1 MLHDLARGLLS
12 AADFRYKRGTV
23 GTARRITKLSGHGGR
38 LAAGLPALV
47 CLATLLAGCGLFAG
61 RDGFTSGYWLPLTVR
76 LSLDET
82 VAHAALQY
90 RDACGQPQT
99 LPIDA
104 TLKAAVVRR
113 IGTVFE
119 RVQVGDVASKRGAA
133 DGIVTVVL
141 GISQTELYIPRKV
154 RRSYPVTVTLGLD
167 FSYTDEDGAVLYSKK
182 LQSFGRGEVE
192 TDGESCEVHGLDKIA
207 EQAIEKVTEGMAKQ
221 LGTAT
226 KIREA
231 ALRGKNPGAALPR
244 AQAST
249 PVQAGDQV
257 PAKTAP
263 PPSEPGSS
271 PVQSEGGQRPKL
283 TFRAIVRDENRNQ
296 VLENHEEVNIEIEV
310 KNEGPGPALGVDT
323 LLGGSP
329 SLIGRFPNPI
339 EVGDLQAGELKRV
352 TASAKLDGVKE
363 VEQAELIL
371 SLRTLSSG
379 AHLPLPKKFLIAVR
393 PDQNEEVEVL
403 SVDVDQ
409 LPKPG
414 TGFKQ
419 PKAIGIAIGVETFRD
434 AGMPDVKFAG
444 RDAQV
449 MAGHLR
455 TLAGI
460 PASRLK
466 LLVNEQAMKDDL
478 AEVFEEWLPP
488 HTEPGTVAYVYFAG
502 RALVEPVTGAVSLV
516 PYDGVAVSRSRLFSL
531 RRLLDAL
538 SRASVQRAVVMLEVS
553 LEPVPGA
560 DPGSGIEPMWDGEEP
575 ASREDKLM
583 FMIGNRT
590 LQEAHA
596 YEQGRHGLFTYYL
609 LKGLRGEADMDK
621 NGVVQVGELC
631 AYVRAQ
637 VRSVAKKQDGND
649 QEPICIPGA
658 GQGSAL
664 RILPFTKVR

>member
-1 MLHDLARGLLS
+1 MT
-12 AADFRYKRGTV
+12 KR
-23 GTARRITKLSGHGGR
+23 SGRNGR
-38 LAAGLPALV
+38 LVAGLPALV
-47 CLATLLAGCGLFAG
+47 CLATLLAGCGFFTG
-61 RDGFTSGYWLPLTVR
+61 RDGLTSGYWLPLTVR

-104 TLKAAVVRR
+104 MLKEAVVRR
-113 IGTVFE
+113 IGMVFE
-119 RVQVGDVASKRGAA
+119 RVQVADVASKHGAA

-141 GISQTELYIPRKV
+141 GLGQTELYIPRKV

-226 KIREA
+226 KIRET
-231 ALRGKNPGAALPR
+231 ALRGKNPETAAPR
-244 AQAST
+244 AQA
-249 PVQAGDQV
+249 VDQV
-257 PAKTAP
+257 PAKTASS
-263 PPSEPGSS
+263 PSELGSP
-271 PVQSEGGQRPKL
+271 PVQSEGSQGPKL

-296 VLENHEEVNIEIEV
+296 VLENHEEVTIEIEV

-339 EVGDLQAGELKRV
+339 EVGDLRAGELKRV

-363 VEQAELIL
+363 VEQAELVL

-379 AHLPLPKKFLIAVR
+379 VHLPLPKKFLIAVR
-393 PDQNEEVEVL
+393 PDQSEEVEVL

-434 AGMPDVKFAG
+434 AGVPDVKFAG

-460 PASRLK
+460 PASRFK
-466 LLVNEQAMKDDL
+466 LLVNEQAMKQDL
-478 AEVFEEWLPP
+478 AEVFEEWLP
-488 HTEPGTVAYVYFAG
+488 HQTEPGTVAYVYFAG
-502 RALVEPVTGAVSLV
+502 RALVEPATGAVSLI
-516 PYDGVAVSRSRLFSL
+516 PYDGVAVSQSRLFSL
-531 RRLLDAL
+531 RRLQEAL

-553 LEPVPGA
+553 LEPAPGA
-560 DPGSGIEPMWDGEEP
+560 DPGRGIEPMWDGQEP

-583 FMIGNRT
+583 FIIGNRT

-637 VRSVAKKQDGND
+637 VSSVARKQDGHD